1 MTEYVIGKEDIHAL
15 LRALGVL
22 QADEQLLLVN
32 NIDLRDYRKKQVSI
46 LVDNVKN
53 GNIYRAPFD
62 QLTEK
67 ELETTLSHLYAFEQF
82 LLKEFM
88 QVHQQITNGQQE
100 LKKRSANSSVNED
113 GIPLD
118 IEQHLNNALKSI
130 LNKDKD
136 ASEDND

>member
-1 MTEYVIGKEDIHAL
+1 
-15 LRALGVL
+15 
-22 QADEQLLLVN
+22 
-32 NIDLRDYRKKQVSI
+32 
-46 LVDNVKN
+46 
-53 GNIYRAPFD
+53 
-62 QLTEK
+62 
-67 ELETTLSHLYAFEQF
+67 
-82 LLKEFM
+82 M